1 MRRGTGAVVLGL
13 VLAGAPAGAQD
24 TTAAAATAA
33 LRGPARPWLPPLAS
47 LVVPGAG
54 QLLLGQERGMVYL
67 AVEAF
72 TLGAYIR
79 GSALARQEGELF
91 RDIAF
96 EVARRDFGPAVRD
109 TAFEYFETMA
119 HYAESGAYDLDPGP
133 ALAPETDPATYNGAQ
148 WLLARRTFWPDP
160 DVPPDPASPEHI
172 RAIQFYQARAV
183 GPNFQWSWRDAP
195 LEQATFRQSIARSDD
210 ANRGARN
217 YLGLLLANHVV
228 SFADALVSSRLTRLV
243 GRPTRVSTRVHRS
256 GVRVAVSVRP

>member
-1 MRRGTGAVVLGL
+1 MRRRAGAVVAGL

-24 TTAAAATAA
+24 TSVAAATAA
-33 LRGPARPWLPPLAS
+33 VRGPPRPWVPPLAS

-67 AVEAF
+67 AIEAF

-79 GSALARQEGELF
+79 QTSLAQQEGDLF

-96 EVARRDFGPAVRD
+96 EVARRDFGPSVRD

-119 HYAESGAYDLDPGP
+119 HYDESGAYDLDPGP
-133 ALAPETDPATYNGAQ
+133 ALVPETDLGTYNGAQ

-172 RAIQFYQARAV
+172 RAVQFYQARAV

-195 LEQATFRQSIARSDD
+195 LEQATFRQSFERSDD
-210 ANRGARN
+210 AYRGARN
-217 YLGLLLANHVV
+217 YLGLLLANHAV

-256 GVRVAVSVRP
+256 GVRVAVSVRL